1 MYFLRTSFAVNA
13 ILQMRG
19 EEASQASRP
28 HARAAQLAPGGRG
41 EERAHCG
48 RPPPPRTTK
57 LHGKARPAAA
67 PCRTKARTA
76 SMTTT
81 TTDPPVTPRA
91 LPSVRCILVYMSLL
105 LLLLRRP
112 IPVDI
117 GDKYC
122 W

>member
-13 ILQMRG
+13 MSG
-19 EEASQASRP
+19 EEASHASRP

-57 LHGKARPAAA
+57 QLHGEARPAAA

-76 SMTTT
+76 SMATT

-91 LPSVRCILVYMSLL
+91 LPSVRCILVVCRSC
-105 LLLLRRP
+105 
-112 IPVDI
+112 
-117 GDKYC
+117 YC
-122 W
+122 SCVGQFLWT